1 MAGAER
7 EGRGKMGEGGQ
18 GWRAANLSVY
28 SLPARNVVNPPY
40 SSLETLPCFLKRI
53 IRERK
58 NKQESPR
65 DGERIEEQ

>member
-1 MAGAER
+1 MHGDTKMV
-7 EGRGKMGEGGQ
+7 KMGGLAG
-18 GWRAANLSVY
+18 
-28 SLPARNVVNPPY
+28 ARNVVNPPY

>member
-1 MAGAER
+1 MV
-7 EGRGKMGEGGQ
+7 KMGGLAG
-18 GWRAANLSVY
+18 
-28 SLPARNVVNPPY
+28 ARNVVNPPY